1 MRHIAHT
8 STSVEIFNTDI
19 FVGVTPLAKAKMD
32 TLVQNC
38 SLEIAWRGVVDR
50 IDDWT
55 FIIEDIFLP
64 KQTVSGA
71 SVEIEAED
79 MAALR
84 NKLIE
89 EGVIERVTDPTAK
102 PRKGLYFH
110 GHSHV
115 NMAVGPSA
123 TDEGTRKE
131 EMESNVPYY
140 VWMIC
145 NKRGEISCCV
155 YIDTSVDVPG
165 GMPSMGSG
173 VLYRNV
179 PWGLWAPDIVNETI
193 KLKDE
198 IAEKVSEKKY
208 TYVST
213 VSSVPKKSW
222 TTKKDYE
229 EQKPLTHRLW
239 DTDEDGVPYD
249 AYNGLSDDD
258 ALALWDSMTPSE
270 QAEAMADGTF
280 QKRVEG
286 KKTAKVSAVQTPA
299 WSKSEGKTY
308 SYAYDKPAPKKTAA
322 KKTTGK
328 QLLLNGK
335 YVTV

>member
-8 STSVEIFNTDI
+8 STSVEVFNTDI

-84 NKLIE
+84 DKLIE
-89 EGVIERVTDPTAK
+89 EGVIEKVTDPYAK

-115 NMAVGPSA
+115 NMGVGPSA

-145 NKRGEISCCV
+145 NKKGEISCCV
-155 YIDTSVDVPG
+155 YIDTSTDVPG

-179 PWGLWAPDIVNETI
+179 PWGLWAPDIMTETL

-222 TTKKDYE
+222 TTKKDYG
-229 EQKPLTHRLW
+229 EQKPLTQRLW

-258 ALALWDSMTPSE
+258 TLALWDSMTPSE
-270 QAEAMADGTF
+270 RAEAMADGTF

-286 KKTAKVSAVQTPA
+286 KKAAKVSAVQTPA

-308 SYAYDKPAPKKTAA
+308 AYAYDKPAPKKTTS
-322 KKTTGK
+322 KKTAGK

>member
-89 EGVIERVTDPTAK
+89 EGVIERVADPTAK

-115 NMAVGPSA
+115 NMGVCPSA
-123 TDEGTRKE
+123 IDEGTRKE

-145 NKRGEISCCV
+145 NKKGEISCCV

-179 PWGLWAPDIVNETI
+179 PWGLWAPDIVTETL

-198 IAEKVSEKKY
+198 ITDKVSEKKY

-213 VSSVPKKSW
+213 VSSVPHKTW
-222 TTKKDYE
+222 ETKKE
-229 EQKPLTHRLW
+229 SSAKPLSQRLW
-239 DTDEDGVPYD
+239 DTDEDGVPYYEYD
-249 AYNGLSDDD
+249 GLSPDDMD
-258 ALALWDSMTPSE
+258 AMWDKMTPSE
-270 QAEAMADGTF
+270 RAEAMADGTF
-280 QKRVEG
+280 QK
-286 KKTAKVSAVQTPA
+286 KATAKKAPKVAATQTPA
-299 WSKSEGKTY
+299 WSKAYDGKTY